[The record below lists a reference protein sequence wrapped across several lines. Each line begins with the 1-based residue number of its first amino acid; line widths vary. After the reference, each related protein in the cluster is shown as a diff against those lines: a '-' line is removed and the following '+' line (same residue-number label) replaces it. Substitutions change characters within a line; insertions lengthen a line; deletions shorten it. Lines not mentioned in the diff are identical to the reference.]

1 MGYSQGVV
9 CPWIHQSHSCT
20 QNLWLWREN
29 AAGLYE
35 RARFGILC
43 FCLPPKATPSGEEL
57 LPPTFSQFAHCSGVD
72 AQALTALYPRIPN
85 NQKHFVF
92 KLTDR
97 QAFHPHDLQPL
108 PLLSS
113 IYNYLY
119 PRVFCQHLHPHQDR
133 KGGERNCLNRWEA
146 APRDTCI
153 SDNICKKLCHFN
165 LFIHNYIKIEAC
177 NIEVEWICISR
188 HRLLL
193 NLDHSGQWCFRTEV
207 PTH

>member
-1 MGYSQGVV
+1 MLTGHGLNEDFAPG
-9 CPWIHQSHSCT
+9 PWVT
-20 QNLWLWREN
+20 LRELFVPGFTRFILLPRIFDFGEKN

-35 RARFGILC
+35 RARFGLLC
-43 FCLPPKATPSGEEL
+43 FCLPPKAPPSGEEL
-57 LPPTFSQFAHCSGVD
+57 LAPTFSQSAHCSGVD

-85 NQKHFVF
+85 NQKRFVF
-92 KLTDR
+92 KLLDR

-119 PRVFCQHLHPHQDR
+119 PRVFYQHLHLHQDR

-153 SDNICKKLCHFN
+153 SDNICKKLGHFN
-165 LFIHNYIKIEAC
+165 LFIHNYNKIEAC
-177 NIEVEWICISR
+177 NIEVE
-188 HRLLL
+188 
-193 NLDHSGQWCFRTEV
+193 
-207 PTH
+207 